1 MKQSVLAVAMAIAV
15 SGWFY
20 PQNSSAAGFT
30 GADFLEWPVGNQT
43 QYLQVSIT
51 MSGVMASQ
59 KNLAWAKCVD
69 NWHAREN
76 KDGYRAV
83 ISSIRKFPGYHPQ
96 TIVLG
101 SLNKACGKLN

>member
-1 MKQSVLAVAMAIAV
+1 MKQSVFAVAIAIGV
-15 SGWFY
+15 LGWNY
-20 PQNSSAAGFT
+20 PQNSFAAGFA
-30 GADFLEWPVGNQT
+30 GADFLRWPVGNQA

-51 MSGVMASQ
+51 MAGVIASQ
-59 KNLAWAKCVD
+59 NNLDWAKCVD

-76 KDGYRAV
+76 RDGYRAV
-83 ISSIRKFPGYHPQ
+83 IASIRKFPGYHPQ